1 MREINHSKIKET
13 NRKKIIRLLQ
23 EEEEITKLDIS
34 RRLGI
39 SITTVS
45 TNIIEL
51 KEEEVVGDIRSLE
64 STGGRKSMAIKLNE
78 NYRFSLGVAI
88 TPKQIKISLL
98 NLKKKVVDRTII
110 DHNNDGIE
118 NMIELTKK
126 SIEELLNRQRI
137 GNEKLLGI
145 GVSIPGTVDSEKGI
159 IRYCYFLGIKDF
171 NIKEKF
177 EYMKVPVYVDNE
189 ANLSA
194 FYEFLNKHSNN
205 ENLLYIS
212 ITDGLGL
219 GIIINGRI
227 YRGSNNTSGK
237 MGHMKININ
246 GAKCKCGSKGCLEA
260 YTSKNVLID
269 SYNNLSPQKIKSV
282 EEFESLYLNG
292 DSKAVKVLKEYIEI
306 LAIGISNLIMLLDPS
321 TVILGGEINT
331 LLEAELKYLSK
342 EIYKE
347 NLFTNSQN
355 CKVKIADDIDSYL
368 LGAAMIPIEQFLEI
382 D

>member
-64 STGGRKSMAIKLNE
+64 STGGRKAMAIKLNE

-118 NMIELTKK
+118 NIIELTKK

-331 LLEAELKYLSK
+331 LLQAELKYLSK

>member
-1 MREINHSKIKET
+1 
-13 NRKKIIRLLQ
+13 
-23 EEEEITKLDIS
+23 
-34 RRLGI
+34 
-39 SITTVS
+39 
-45 TNIIEL
+45 
-51 KEEEVVGDIRSLE
+51 
-64 STGGRKSMAIKLNE
+64 
-78 NYRFSLGVAI
+78 
-88 TPKQIKISLL
+88 
-98 NLKKKVVDRTII
+98 
-110 DHNNDGIE
+110 
-118 NMIELTKK
+118 
-126 SIEELLNRQRI
+126 
-137 GNEKLLGI
+137 
-145 GVSIPGTVDSEKGI
+145 
-159 IRYCYFLGIKDF
+159 
-171 NIKEKF
+171 
-177 EYMKVPVYVDNE
+177 MKVPVYVDNE

-368 LGAAMIPIEQFLEI
+368 LGAAMIHIEKFLEI

>member
-64 STGGRKSMAIKLNE
+64 STGGRKAMAIKLNE

-110 DHNNDGIE
+110 DHNNNGIE
-118 NMIELTKK
+118 NIIELTKK

-159 IRYCYFLGIKDF
+159 ILYCYFLGIKDF

>member
-64 STGGRKSMAIKLNE
+64 STGGRKAMAIKLNE

-88 TPKQIKISLL
+88 TPEQIKISLL

-118 NMIELTKK
+118 NIIELTKK

-368 LGAAMIPIEQFLEI
+368 LGAAMIHIEKFLEI

>member
-1 MREINHSKIKET
+1 MREINHSKKKET

-64 STGGRKSMAIKLNE
+64 STGGRKAMAIKLNE